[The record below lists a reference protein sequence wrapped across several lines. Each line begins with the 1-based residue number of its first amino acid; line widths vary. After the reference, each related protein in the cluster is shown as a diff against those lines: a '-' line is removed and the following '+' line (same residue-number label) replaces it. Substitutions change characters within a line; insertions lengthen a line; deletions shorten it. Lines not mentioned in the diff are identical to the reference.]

1 MSKGKCILAY
11 SGGMDST
18 ISVVWIKEK
27 YDLDV
32 ITLTVD
38 LGAGPEIEGV
48 KEKAKQAGA
57 VESIILDVKEEFVT
71 DYIFPALKAG
81 AMYENVYALST
92 ALARPLMAKKLVETA
107 RKFGAGYVSH
117 GCTGKGN
124 DQVRFDTSIKTL
136 SGDGESIEIIAPA
149 REWGMT
155 RDEEKEYAKKAG
167 LELREIGSNQRVYSI
182 DRNLWGLAI
191 EGEDLE
197 DTWAEPPEDAFS
209 WTNSLENTPD
219 KPEIIDIQ
227 FREGIPISI
236 NQKNMS
242 GVKLIEF
249 LNNLAGKHG
258 IGRVDHLE
266 NRLVGIKSREVYE
279 TPAAVVLYNSII
291 ALETATLS
299 REQQRIKSFL
309 SQNYSDLVYDGR
321 WFTMLREN
329 IQSFMNSVQQF
340 STGDIKLKLY
350 KGSCN
355 VIGRKSKFSLY
366 DYDMSTYSSTDS
378 FNHNSAV
385 GFIDIYSLPSRIQAK
400 KQKFN
405 DL

>member
-1 MSKGKCILAY
+1 MSKGKCVLAY

-18 ISVVWIKEK
+18 ISVVWIKEN

-48 KEKAKQAGA
+48 AEKAKKAGA
-57 VESIILDVKEEFVT
+57 IDSVILDVKDEFVKE
-71 DYIFPALKAG
+71 YVFPGLKAG
-81 AMYENVYALST
+81 AMYEDVYALST
-92 ALARPLMAKKLVETA
+92 AFARPLMSKKIVETA
-107 RKFGAGYVSH
+107 RKYGAEYVSH

-124 DQVRFDTSIKTL
+124 DQVRFDASIMTL
-136 SGDGESIEIIAPA
+136 SGDGESLKIIAPA

-155 RDEEKEYAKKAG
+155 RDEEKEYANKAG
-167 LELREIGSNQRVYSI
+167 VEIRDVGNNRVYSI

-197 DTWAEPPEDAFS
+197 DTWEAPPEDAFS
-209 WTNSLENTPD
+209 WTSSIENAPD
-219 KPEIIDIQ
+219 NQEIIDIE
-227 FREGIPISI
+227 FEKGIPVAL
-236 NQKNMS
+236 NNEKMS
-242 GVKLIEF
+242 GVKLIDE
-249 LNNLAGKHG
+249 LNIIAGKHG

-279 TPAAVVLYNSII
+279 TPAAVILYQAIA

-299 REQQRIKSFL
+299 REQQRIKSSL
-309 SQNYSDLVYDGR
+309 STTYSDLVYDGR
-321 WFTMLREN
+321 WFTSLREN
-329 IQSFMNSVQQF
+329 IEAFMDDVQKFTSGSV
-340 STGDIKLKLY
+340 KLRLY
-350 KGSCN
+350 KGSST
-355 VIGRKSKFSLY
+355 VIGRKSRFSLY
-366 DYDMSTYSSTDS
+366 DYDISTYSTTDS
-378 FNHNSAV
+378 FNHGSAE

-400 KQKFN
+400 KQKYN